1 MEKFKFMKKNNL
13 VYVGLAA
20 DILHEGHINI
30 LKTASRY
37 GKVIVGLLTDQAI
50 ASYKKFPYLN
60 YKQRYAIVK
69 NIRYVN
75 DVIPQKSLD
84 YQVNLNL
91 SNQNMSYT
99 ETIGKRIQKKSV
111 KM

>member
-1 MEKFKFMKKNNL
+1 M
-13 VYVGLAA
+13 AA

-50 ASYKKFPYLN
+50 ASYKKPPYLN

-91 SNQNMSYT
+91 IKPKYVVH
-99 ETIGKRIQKKSV
+99 GVWKKGIQKKV
-111 KM
+111 RKCKEL